1 MLVADI
7 LKALAGLSNPEAQQP
22 SPRPLALSKLV
33 VLNLWVVTALELND
47 TFTRVTYPAHQIFTL
62 RFEPVAK
69 LQL

>member
-33 VLNLWVVTALELND
+33 VLNLWVVTPLE
-47 TFTRVTYPAHQIFTL
+47 VICQISSISDIYVMIHNGSKIT
-62 RFEPVAK
+62 ATK
-69 LQL
+69 